1 VFRLVASSGDRSS
14 VHIDGADAGEEGL
27 GGLVGR
33 VLRDEL
39 AAEGTLEDRRAERLR
54 AALRTLDRRAIA

>member
-1 VFRLVASSGDRSS
+1 VPGGFAIRAFGRGPKGRRPVAL
-14 VHIDGADAGEEGL
+14 GANAGEEGL

-39 AAEGTLEDRRAERLR
+39 AAEGTLEDRRAERL
-54 AALRTLDRRAIA
+54 

>member
-1 VFRLVASSGDRSS
+1 MTNTQRSLASP
-14 VHIDGADAGEEGL
+14 VGADALEEGG

-39 AAEGTLEDRRAERLR
+39 AAEGTLADG
-54 AALRTLDRRAIA
+54 AAKRGAARESEYRIMHG